1 MATESLNNPFAGYG
15 NIVADKSKFVGRK
28 NELKQIEQRVLGKTY
43 GNLAIMGLPRIGK
56 SSLVWQAVMNRK
68 EVLIQERTIPIF
80 LTLSTM
86 PKAIL
91 LFKKMVSEL
100 HNEIIFNYD
109 DDKYKNLPQKIYD
122 ETTKETDEYELK
134 NLIQRYFK
142 FIKRLNYKVIYIL
155 DEFDGAKEYDVADF
169 QYLRELSYNPE
180 TKICLITTSR
190 KTIKEIEAQNGAISN
205 FNGIF
210 KDLRLGVYS
219 EEDMQLYWQ
228 RTIDIFN
235 PDDEYK
241 QDAEY
246 YVGRHP
252 FLLDFFNYNCFAK
265 GITTKIPETAFSELK
280 VTLLEQFETIEKT
293 LKNEK
298 LLNKAIELVLG
309 PVYDVKIVDQE
320 KLLKYDIIK
329 MVDSKTKNQI
339 LNSDF
344 ELDENKLYFTCFSDY
359 FSKYINFKYR
369 ISIPYWPLWTK
380 TEKMLRE
387 IVGIYLNE
395 TFGENWESAIEVQ
408 YGSNTT
414 WLTKF
419 NNLKD
424 QRTRDKSQFQNA
436 GDDLLGYTTTR
447 ELYAIFIDSDKTQW
461 FYKNVFIS
469 DKPKDWMKKFQK
481 LASIRNPFAHNNSE
495 IISDAEIATAK
506 EYCNEIISAIEAYM
520 AKCN

>member
-15 NIVADKSKFVGRK
+15 NIVADKSKFVGRQ
-28 NELKQIEQRVLGKTY
+28 NELKQIEQRVLGKEY
-43 GNLAIMGLPRIGK
+43 GNLAIMGLPRVGK
-56 SSLVWQAVMNRK
+56 SSLAWQAVMNKK
-68 EVLIQERTIPIF
+68 EELIKERTIPIF

-91 LFKKMVSEL
+91 LLKKMVSEL
-100 HNEIIFNYD
+100 HDEIILNYD
-109 DDKYKNLPQKIYD
+109 DDKYKNLPQKIYE
-122 ETTKETDEYELK
+122 ETIKETDEYELK

-142 FIKRLNYKVIYIL
+142 FIKRLNYKVIYVL
-155 DEFDGAKEYDVADF
+155 DEFDGAKEYNVADF

-241 QDAEY
+241 RDAEY

-252 FLLDFFNYNCFAK
+252 FLLDFFNYNCYSK

-309 PVYDVKIVDQE
+309 PVYDVKIVDIE

-329 MVDSKTKNQI
+329 TVDSITKNEI
-339 LNSDF
+339 FNNSF
-344 ELDENKLYFTCFSDY
+344 ELEEDKEYFVCFSDY
-359 FSKYINFKYR
+359 FSKYIYYKYR
-369 ISIPYWPLWTK
+369 TSIPYWPLWTK
-380 TEKMLRE
+380 TEKMLRT
-387 IVGIYLNE
+387 IVEIYLKELFGDDWEACIE
-395 TFGENWESAIEVQ
+395 TKYS
-408 YGSNTT
+408 SNAT
-414 WLTKF
+414 WLDKF
-419 NNLKD
+419 NKLKAL
-424 QRTRDKSQFQNA
+424 RTSYKRDYANA
-436 GDDLLGYTTTR
+436 GDNLLEYTTTR
-447 ELYAIFIDSDKTQW
+447 ELYSIFISTDKSW
-461 FYKNVFIS
+461 FIQNVFTD
-469 DKPKDWMKKFQK
+469 DKPKDLEKKFQK
-481 LASIRNPFAHNNSE
+481 LANVRNPFAHNSSEIVSEADIARAKQFCSE
-495 IISDAEIATAK
+495 IIK
-506 EYCNEIISAIEAYM
+506 AIEAYI
-520 AKCN
+520 ANSI